1 MAHRAATNPVITVV
15 MALHDDQ
22 DHVSRALES
31 VSSERDRLV
40 QIVLV
45 DCASHDRTLD
55 ICKRSADRD
64 IRIDAISCESADRF
78 IGRSK
83 GLELARGR
91 YVTFLDGDC
100 WLKRGSLDAAFEAI
114 DAGDFDIAFV
124 SHALDSHENNGTR
137 RSRFVYATG
146 GQSEGTGEIAHGL
159 ADLIGSRM
167 LSFTCGCLYRR
178 DLLSRLGTTFG
189 EIHDEFVFNVN
200 LLALAKTI
208 RSIPDVVC
216 HAHERSN
223 TAGFDPVRFETVQAR
238 YQALQTTAD
247 ALGVS
252 ELPSL
257 QVAISRWYYRAVAR
271 CIENL
276 CLSPHS
282 VSSIE
287 RNARLRDIL
296 DAESTRTAM
305 RRLEGD
311 AKDLGVMYG
320 PISSGNIP
328 ACLLGTWV
336 SHNLRFIAR

>member
-1 MAHRAATNPVITVV
+1 MAHRAATNPFITVV

-31 VSSERDRLV
+31 ISADHDRLV

-45 DCASHDRTLD
+45 DCASDDRTFDL
-55 ICKRSADRD
+55 CRRAAERD
-64 IRIDAISCESADRF
+64 IRIDALFCESPDRF
-78 IGRSK
+78 VGRSR
-83 GLELARGR
+83 GLEVARGR
-91 YVTFLDGDC
+91 FVTFLDGDC
-100 WLKRGSLDAAFEAI
+100 WFQRGSIDAAFEAI
-114 DAGDFDIAFV
+114 DTREFDIAFT
-124 SHALDSHENNGTR
+124 SHALDSCDGNGTC
-137 RSRFVYATG
+137 RSRFVNATAVDMMG
-146 GQSEGTGEIAHGL
+146 KGEIAHSLAGL
-159 ADLIGSRM
+159 IDSRM
-167 LSFTCGCLYRR
+167 LSFTCGCIYRR
-178 DLLSRLGTTFG
+178 ELYFGLGSSFG
-189 EIHDEFVFNVN
+189 DVHDEFVYNVK
-200 LLALAKTI
+200 LLGQAESV

-223 TAGFDPVRFETVQAR
+223 TEAFDPQRFETVRDR
-238 YQALQTTAD
+238 YSALVETASE
-247 ALGVS
+247 LGVS

-257 QVAISRWYYRAVAR
+257 QVSISRWYYRSIAR

-287 RNARLRDIL
+287 RNARLRDML
-296 DAESTRTAM
+296 DAESTRSAM
-305 RRLEGD
+305 RMLEGN

-336 SHNLRFIAR
+336 SHNLRFIGR

>member
-1 MAHRAATNPVITVV
+1 MAHRAATNPIITVV

-31 VSSERDRLV
+31 VSSHRDRLV

-45 DCASHDRTLD
+45 DCASRDRTFD
-55 ICKRSADRD
+55 ICKRAADRD
-64 IRIDAISCESADRF
+64 IRIDAVSCMSADRF
-78 IGRSK
+78 VGRSK

-91 YVTFLDGDC
+91 YITFLDGDC
-100 WLKRGSLDAAFEAI
+100 WFKRGSIDAAFDAI

-124 SHALDSHENNGTR
+124 THGLDSHEHNGAR
-137 RSRFVYATG
+137 RTRFVNATMEDI
-146 GQSEGTGEIAHGL
+146 EGKGAVAHNLGE
-159 ADLIGSRM
+159 LIDSRM
-167 LSFTCGCLYRR
+167 LSFTCGCFYRR
-178 DLLSRLGTTFG
+178 ELLLALDDSFDA
-189 EIHDEFVFNVN
+189 IHDEFIYNVR
-200 LLALAKTI
+200 LLAHAQSVRFI
-208 RSIPDVVC
+208 SDIVC

-223 TAGFDPVRFETVQAR
+223 TAGFDSTRFDTVRTRFD
-238 YQALQTTAD
+238 ALRTTAD
-247 ALGVS
+247 ELGVS

-257 QVAISRWYYRAVAR
+257 QIAMSRWYYRAVAR

-296 DAESTRTAM
+296 DAEETRTAM
-305 RRLEGD
+305 RQLGGS
-311 AKDLGVMYG
+311 AKDLGIMYG

-336 SHNLRFIAR
+336 SHNLRFMTR

>member
-31 VSSERDRLV
+31 VSSNRDRLV

-45 DCASHDRTLD
+45 DCASTDRTFD
-55 ICKRSADRD
+55 MCQRAADRD
-64 IRIDAISCESADRF
+64 IRIDALSCESADRF
-78 IGRSK
+78 IGRSR
-83 GLELARGR
+83 GLEMARGR

-100 WLKRGSLDAAFEAI
+100 WLKRGSIDAAFDAI

-124 SHALDSHENNGTR
+124 SHGLDSHENNGTR
-137 RSRFVYATG
+137 RSRFVNAVDFAV
-146 GQSEGTGEIAHGL
+146 EGKGEIAHSL
-159 ADLIGSRM
+159 AQLIDSRM

-178 DLLSRLGTTFG
+178 DVLSLLDGSFG
-189 EIHDEFVFNVN
+189 SIHDEFVFNVRM
-200 LLALAKTI
+200 LAVAESV
-208 RSIPDVVC
+208 RSIPEIVC

-223 TAGFDPVRFETVQAR
+223 TAGFDPLRFEIVQSR
-238 YQALQTTAD
+238 YDALVKTAD
-247 ALGVS
+247 ELGVS

-257 QVAISRWYYRAVAR
+257 QLAMSRWYYHAVAR

-287 RNARLRDIL
+287 RNARLRDML

-305 RRLEGD
+305 RQLEGN

>member
-31 VSSERDRLV
+31 ISSDRDRLV

-45 DCASHDRTLD
+45 DCASADRTFD
-55 ICKRSADRD
+55 ICQRAAERD
-64 IRIDAISCESADRF
+64 IRIDALSCESPDRF
-78 IGRSK
+78 IGRSR
-83 GLELARGR
+83 GLEVARGC

-100 WLKRGSLDAAFEAI
+100 WFKRGSIDAAFDVI
-114 DAGDFDIAFV
+114 DAHEFDIAFT
-124 SHALDSHENNGTR
+124 SHALDSREGNGTR
-137 RSRFVYATG
+137 RSRFVNATAVDV
-146 GQSEGTGEIAHGL
+146 TGKGETAHSLAGL
-159 ADLIGSRM
+159 IDSRM
-167 LSFTCGCLYRR
+167 LSFTCGCFYRR
-178 DLLSRLGTTFG
+178 ELYSGLGASFG
-189 EIHDEFVFNVN
+189 DVHDEFVYNVK
-200 LLALAKTI
+200 LLGRAESV

-223 TAGFDPVRFETVQAR
+223 TEAFDPQRFETIRAR
-238 YQALQTTAD
+238 YD
-247 ALGVS
+247 ALVGVS

-257 QVAISRWYYRAVAR
+257 QLSISRWYYRSIAR

-287 RNARLRDIL
+287 RNARLRDML
-296 DAESTRTAM
+296 DADSTRSAM
-305 RRLEGD
+305 RLLEGN

-336 SHNLRFIAR
+336 SHNLRFIGR

>member
-31 VSSERDRLV
+31 ISSDRDRLV

-45 DCASHDRTLD
+45 DCASADRTFD
-55 ICKRSADRD
+55 ICQRAAERD
-64 IRIDAISCESADRF
+64 IRIDALSCESPDRF
-78 IGRSK
+78 IGRSR
-83 GLELARGR
+83 GLEVARGC

-100 WLKRGSLDAAFEAI
+100 WFKRGSIDAAFDVI
-114 DAGDFDIAFV
+114 DAHEFDIAFT
-124 SHALDSHENNGTR
+124 SHALDSREGNGTR
-137 RSRFVYATG
+137 RSRFVNATAVDV
-146 GQSEGTGEIAHGL
+146 TGKGETAHSLAGL
-159 ADLIGSRM
+159 IDSRM
-167 LSFTCGCLYRR
+167 LSFTCGCFYRR
-178 DLLSRLGTTFG
+178 ELYSGLGASFG
-189 EIHDEFVFNVN
+189 DVHDEFVYNVK
-200 LLALAKTI
+200 LLGQAESV
-208 RSIPDVVC
+208 RSISDVVC

-223 TAGFDPVRFETVQAR
+223 TESFDPQRFETIRAR
-238 YQALQTTAD
+238 YSALMETAEE
-247 ALGVS
+247 LGVS

-257 QVAISRWYYRAVAR
+257 QLSISRWYYRSIAR

-287 RNARLRDIL
+287 RNARLRDML
-296 DAESTRTAM
+296 DADSTRSAM
-305 RRLEGD
+305 RLLEGN

-320 PISSGNIP
+320 PISSGNIT

-336 SHNLRFIAR
+336 SHNLRFIGR